1 MVGQDAREHRRAGR
15 ATPYCSE
22 EPSRATRRHPLPRP
36 ALPRPNSGAVRRTH
50 HHHPVRSPRHLR
62 NPRLRPRRLHLHR
75 HRRSPP
81 QPSTQPPRHRNSPP
95 HPPQAAAPSDQRSHP
110 DRCHPRRTSHSR
122 TEQATAEAPH
132 LPRGRVMNQAFIVTK
147 EHRRFTE
154 FANAVRKEK
163 TIGICHGAVGVVKTN
178 SARRCANWDALEAY
192 INEWGPRGDHDAKH
206 YALANRSRTVFYT
219 PEILCRPKDL
229 MTEIMHWQIKV
240 GICADEHI
248 RFLTPEAA
256 AEKQHDVTRFVELLI
271 IDEAERL
278 TPTALELLR
287 DQHDRT
293 HRAMILIGMPGIDER
308 FRHYPQLYSRLGFS
322 HHYRALGREEL
333 LFVLDR
339 HWKRLGKTLDPDDFT
354 DAQSIAAIE
363 RITRGNFRLLERLF
377 PQINRVLKINEL
389 DTITDDVIEA
399 AASILVIGN

>member
-1 MVGQDAREHRRAGR
+1 
-15 ATPYCSE
+15 
-22 EPSRATRRHPLPRP
+22 
-36 ALPRPNSGAVRRTH
+36 
-50 HHHPVRSPRHLR
+50 
-62 NPRLRPRRLHLHR
+62 
-75 HRRSPP
+75 
-81 QPSTQPPRHRNSPP
+81 
-95 HPPQAAAPSDQRSHP
+95 
-110 DRCHPRRTSHSR
+110 
-122 TEQATAEAPH
+122 
-132 LPRGRVMNQAFIVTK
+132 MNQAFIVTK

-163 TIGICHGAVGVVKTN
+163 TIGICHGAAGVGKTN
-178 SARRCANWDALEAY
+178 SARRYANWDALEPY

-206 YALANRSRTVFYT
+206 YALANRARTVFYT
-219 PEILCRPKDL
+219 PEVLCRPKDL
-229 MTEIMHWQIKV
+229 MHDIDHWQVKV
-240 GICADEHI
+240 GICADEHL
-248 RFLTPEAA
+248 RSFMPVE
-256 AEKQHDVTRFVELLI
+256 EVVRQNDVTRLVELLI

-293 HRAMILIGMPGIDER
+293 HLAMILIGMPGIDER

-322 HHYRALGREEL
+322 HQYRALGREEL

-339 HWKRLGKTLDPDDFT
+339 HWKRLGRTLDPDDFT
-354 DAQSIAAIE
+354 DAQAIAAIE

-377 PQINRVLKINEL
+377 PQINRVLKINQL